1 MTYTDILTNVRS
13 YMGVD
18 ANKWSTAKITLSVNK
33 ALNKIAGYAI
43 GADKTFRWDDTN
55 HTKMPIGTTPVILNQ
70 TRYSFL
76 TDEQGNRIL
85 TLLGVSLVDPD
96 GVEKPLMPIDRT
108 SENYDLRSFGTT
120 SGLPTYYDKVSD
132 NVIEFDKKPDADT
145 VANYSIK
152 FRFQRTPSL
161 FTVSDTTKEP
171 GFSPELDE
179 YIIICAALEGAISLG
194 LSNLAILKQTHDEE
208 YERMTQYF
216 TRRNEDSQPFR
227 MTGRVID
234 GR

>member
-55 HTKMPIGTTPVILNQ
+55 HTKLPIGTTNLVADQ
-70 TRYSFL
+70 REYSFL

-85 TLLGVSLVDPD
+85 TLTRIEVQQPSGSYQVLTPIDQTQVDVSLD
-96 GVEKPLMPIDRT
+96 
-108 SENYDLRSFGTT
+108 SFYST
-120 SGLPTYYDKVSD
+120 SGTPKYYDKISD
-132 NVIEFDKKPDADT
+132 NVVKLYPAASESVT
-145 VANYSIK
+145 NGLK
-152 FRFQRTPSL
+152 FYFQRTPSL

-171 GFSPELDE
+171 GFTPELDE
-179 YIIICAALEGAISLG
+179 YIIVCAALEGAISLG
-194 LSNLAILKQTHDEE
+194 LPNLTALKQKHDEE
-208 YERMTQYF
+208 YERMTEYF

-227 MTGRVID
+227 MSGRLID